1 MVGTG
6 LVTTRREARILVLQ
20 ALCESDTVNHGSM
33 SVLDRMIREYDV
45 KSECSEFSLDLV
57 SHVLENVVEL
67 DNIIKEFA
75 PTWPITQMATVDRN
89 LLRMGIAEILWVRG
103 SFEGVVANEA
113 VELAKVF
120 GSGSSGGFVNGVL
133 GSFLSSND

>member
-6 LVTTRREARILVLQ
+6 FVTTRREARILVLQ
-20 ALCESDTVNHGSM
+20 ALCESDTVNHESR

-45 KSECSEFSLDLV
+45 KYECAEFSIDLV
-57 SHVLENVVEL
+57 SNVLENLVEL

-75 PTWPITQMATVDRN
+75 PSWPVTQMATVDRN
-89 LLRMGIAEILWVRG
+89 LLRMGIAEILWVEG

-120 GSGSSGGFVNGVL
+120 GSESSASFVNGVL